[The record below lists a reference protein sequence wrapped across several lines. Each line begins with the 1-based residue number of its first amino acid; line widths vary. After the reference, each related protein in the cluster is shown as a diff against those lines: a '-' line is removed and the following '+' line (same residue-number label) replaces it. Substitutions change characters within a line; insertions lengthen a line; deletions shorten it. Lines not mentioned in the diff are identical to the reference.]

1 MTGAPPGAGMLIQS
15 SARKSWQP
23 QWLADGACPWIQG
36 SAWKSWQPQWLADG
50 ACPWIQGS
58 AWKSWQPQWL
68 ADGACLWIQGSAW
81 KSWQPQWL
89 ADGACLEAAHAVPEP
104 LEVRRYDMPQLTG
117 SFDLDDQFMLGPSI
131 LVAPVMQEAAVART
145 AFLPPSQRW

>member
-1 MTGAPPGAGMLIQS
+1 MLIQG

-23 QWLADGACPWIQG
+23 QLLADGTCPWIQS

-50 ACPWIQGS
+50 T
-58 AWKSWQPQWL
+58 
-68 ADGACLWIQGSAW
+68 
-81 KSWQPQWL
+81 
-89 ADGACLEAAHAVPEP
+89 CLEAAHAVPEL

-145 AFLPPSQRW
+145 AFLPPSQRWSATRMLRSPVSRVGLCWFLTSMCCSRSRHLHTGMLCMVV